1 MVHLFFCVQT
11 DFHSTICNSSVSIN
25 SRKLTIFK
33 CHWGKLKVFEM
44 TSYYLSAKKPEFA
57 FECKSLFQL
66 LIQISTITSL
76 IFKYSPHKSIPH
88 QWVRH
93 APWLNEYPV
102 WIKTHAELPQVP
114 IKVSDSH
121 TDTQTLYYTILTIDF
136 IIIFSSAPASPF
148 LIFTTGTSITLMA
161 CKNQPVGSG
170 CQTLAFRWRAFFKK
184 KNKQKKHEKDR
195 RLRQKTN
202 AYKLTHMRKNREQG
216 WVYGSSKEQVRKR
229 QGGVCVL
236 AKTVASNK
244 YQAPEGVGRVEE
256 ETSVKN

>member
-170 CQTLAFRWRAFFKK
+170 CQTLAFRWRAFFLKK
-184 KNKQKKHEKDR
+184 KQTKKTWEGQKVETEDKCIQINPTWGKTESKAGFMEAARSKWGKDR
-195 RLRQKTN
+195 AESVSLQRQWLQTNIRLQR
-202 AYKLTHMRKNREQG
+202 G
-216 WVYGSSKEQVRKR
+216 
-229 QGGVCVL
+229 
-236 AKTVASNK
+236 
-244 YQAPEGVGRVEE
+244 
-256 ETSVKN
+256 

>member
-170 CQTLAFRWRAFFKK
+170 CQTLAFRWRAFFF
-184 KNKQKKHEKDR
+184 
-195 RLRQKTN
+195 
-202 AYKLTHMRKNREQG
+202 
-216 WVYGSSKEQVRKR
+216 
-229 QGGVCVL
+229 
-236 AKTVASNK
+236 
-244 YQAPEGVGRVEE
+244 
-256 ETSVKN
+256 

>member
-184 KNKQKKHEKDR
+184 KNKQKKTWEGQKVETEDKCIQINPHEEKQRARLGLWKQQGASEEKTGRSLCPCKDSGFK
-195 RLRQKTN
+195 QIS
-202 AYKLTHMRKNREQG
+202 
-216 WVYGSSKEQVRKR
+216 GSRGGR
-229 QGGVCVL
+229 QGGRRNF
-236 AKTVASNK
+236 S
-244 YQAPEGVGRVEE
+244 
-256 ETSVKN
+256 

>member
-1 MVHLFFCVQT
+1 M
-11 DFHSTICNSSVSIN
+11 I
-25 SRKLTIFK
+25 
-33 CHWGKLKVFEM
+33 
-44 TSYYLSAKKPEFA
+44 
-57 FECKSLFQL
+57 
-66 LIQISTITSL
+66 
-76 IFKYSPHKSIPH
+76 
-88 QWVRH
+88 
-93 APWLNEYPV
+93 EYPV

-170 CQTLAFRWRAFFKK
+170 CQTLTFRWRAFKK
-184 KNKQKKHEKDR
+184 KKTWEGQKVETEDKCIQINPTWGK
-195 RLRQKTN
+195 K
-202 AYKLTHMRKNREQG
+202 REQG

>member
-1 MVHLFFCVQT
+1 
-11 DFHSTICNSSVSIN
+11 
-25 SRKLTIFK
+25 
-33 CHWGKLKVFEM
+33 M

-184 KNKQKKHEKDR
+184 KHKQKKHEKDR

-202 AYKLTHMRKNREQG
+202 AYKLTPHEEKQRARLGLWKQQG
-216 WVYGSSKEQVRKR
+216 ASEEKTGRSLCPCKDSGFKQISGSRGGR
-229 QGGVCVL
+229 QGGRRNF
-236 AKTVASNK
+236 S
-244 YQAPEGVGRVEE
+244 
-256 ETSVKN
+256 

>member
-33 CHWGKLKVFEM
+33 CHWGKLKAFEM
-44 TSYYLSAKKPEFA
+44 TSYYLSAKKPELA

-184 KNKQKKHEKDR
+184 TKQTKKHEKDR

-202 AYKLTHMRKNREQG
+202 AYKLTPHEEKQRARLGLWKQQG
-216 WVYGSSKEQVRKR
+216 ASEEKTGRSLCPCKDGGFKQISGSRGGR
-229 QGGVCVL
+229 QGGRRNF
-236 AKTVASNK
+236 S
-244 YQAPEGVGRVEE
+244 
-256 ETSVKN
+256 

>member
-1 MVHLFFCVQT
+1 M
-11 DFHSTICNSSVSIN
+11 
-25 SRKLTIFK
+25 
-33 CHWGKLKVFEM
+33 
-44 TSYYLSAKKPEFA
+44 
-57 FECKSLFQL
+57 
-66 LIQISTITSL
+66 
-76 IFKYSPHKSIPH
+76 KSI
-88 QWVRH
+88 
-93 APWLNEYPV
+93 
-102 WIKTHAELPQVP
+102 
-114 IKVSDSH
+114 
-121 TDTQTLYYTILTIDF
+121 
-136 IIIFSSAPASPF
+136 F
-148 LIFTTGTSITLMA
+148 L
-161 CKNQPVGSG
+161 
-170 CQTLAFRWRAFFKK
+170 K

>member
-11 DFHSTICNSSVSIN
+11 DFHSTICNSSLSIK

-33 CHWGKLKVFEM
+33 CHWGKLKAFEM
-44 TSYYLSAKKPEFA
+44 TSYYLSAEKPELT

-170 CQTLAFRWRAFFKK
+170 CQTLAFRRNALKKKKK
-184 KNKQKKHEKDR
+184 KNMRRTEGWDR
-195 RLRQKTN
+195 RQMHTN
-202 AYKLTHMRKNREQG
+202 
-216 WVYGSSKEQVRKR
+216 
-229 QGGVCVL
+229 
-236 AKTVASNK
+236 
-244 YQAPEGVGRVEE
+244 
-256 ETSVKN
+256 